1 MDDSE
6 VKHGFLDFYLSS
18 WASKSVVF
26 LLGLQS
32 PVGAWGH
39 GHVLV
44 RFLFWELAQEAYLT
58 FWSTFAS
65 LLIPAFSLLCP
76 KCWKWVLLPAVD
88 ILQMRAVWGPIDGG
102 QELSFPGVFPG
113 GSDFHAPNL
122 THDTWQA
129 CLLNCPHHS
138 RRWAPPS
145 FDGGPLCNMRGK
157 KATDLRNKFYFLIK
171 SLSSYQREASSLRSI
186 SYKNCPGVFH

>member
-6 VKHGFLDFYLSS
+6 VKHGLLDFYLSS

-32 PVGAWGH
+32 PVDAWGH

-44 RFLFWELAQEAYLT
+44 RFLFGELAQEAYLT
-58 FWSTFAS
+58 ICNTFAS
-65 LLIPAFSLLCP
+65 LLISAFNLLCP
-76 KCWKWVLLPAVD
+76 KCWKRVLVSAVD

-113 GSDFHAPNL
+113 VSDFHAPSL
-122 THDTWQA
+122 THGTWQA

-157 KATDLRNKFYFLIK
+157 KATNLRNKSYFLIK
-171 SLSSYQREASSLRSI
+171 SLFIIPERS
-186 SYKNCPGVFH
+186 